1 MNSQYQKK
9 TMLKEK
15 AALLQTHDT
24 GKNCSRKSL
33 GITLLI
39 HLNQREKLEKSL
51 QILKSTFR

>member
-1 MNSQYQKK
+1 
-9 TMLKEK
+9 MLKEK

-24 GKNCSRKSL
+24 GKNCSRKNL